1 MTEYIELDEGDGDS
15 RLTKLVKAVISSD
28 VAAGTYPVTINT
40 YYGGKLSE
48 TETVEVNVDD
58 CEQVRKI
65 KEEVKEEKPKVE
77 IVKPIVTAEDQPAP
91 SLEISFRQTSL
102 YNTMIAIMIVLFIG
116 TAVFVIGAAYIVLKK

>member
-1 MTEYIELDEGDGDS
+1 M
-15 RLTKLVKAVISSD
+15 
-28 VAAGTYPVTINT
+28 
-40 YYGGKLSE
+40 
-48 TETVEVNVDD
+48 
-58 CEQVRKI
+58 
-65 KEEVKEEKPKVE
+65 E